1 MSKCLGCGAKLQD
14 KDKDKVGYVKDL
26 TMELCERCF
35 RITNYHE
42 NKVLKEVPKNPI
54 PKLPKK
60 GLAFFFIDYLNITN
74 KSINYFK
81 SVDMDKVLVISKSD
95 IIPKSVYQKK
105 IEDYLKDNF
114 NINSPII
121 FVKSKS
127 NNSIKKII
135 NIMNDYPLKE
145 FYFLGLTNAGKSTFL
160 NALLDTK
167 ITVSEFP
174 NTTEDFI
181 KIKSIYGNIYD
192 TAGLIY
198 PVYKVSKLN
207 GSIKEITYNLRKN
220 ETLVID
226 DSIKIRVGGS
236 TSLTFIGPI
245 VNIRKS
251 FKNIDDDEVY
261 TYKIANETNIVIS
274 GFGIIYVKKGTDIM
288 ISGISQEY
296 INPMKSYFGGKNN

>member
-1 MSKCLGCGAKLQD
+1 MPEARHTLFL
-14 KDKDKVGYVKDL
+14 
-26 TMELCERCF
+26 
-35 RITNYHE
+35 
-42 NKVLKEVPKNPI
+42 
-54 PKLPKK
+54 
-60 GLAFFFIDYLNITN
+60 
-74 KSINYFK
+74 YF
-81 SVDMDKVLVISKSD
+81 
-95 IIPKSVYQKK
+95 
-105 IEDYLKDNF
+105 
-114 NINSPII
+114 
-121 FVKSKS
+121 
-127 NNSIKKII
+127 
-135 NIMNDYPLKE
+135 LKE

-198 PVYKVSKLN
+198 PVYKVSKLK